1 MLTLAFECSNLQLAI
16 AILRDQKLIDQEIIA
31 SGFSHSELLVAKIDE
46 ILKKNKLDYNDFDL
60 VVVCNGPASFT
71 ALRVALTV
79 AKIIKISCEKIV
91 ITVDKC
97 EVLANYAL
105 NQLEILKKNNDNLFI
120 NVVINVLANDFFI
133 ATFEL
138 KNQQLNYLSKPCL
151 VDIETILKSHNNAQ
165 NIFIF
170 EQKELAEKFSEIPS
184 NQIAILNNDAHIL
197 GIVGL
202 QKFQNNNYQDA
213 IEPIYLMDPKISI
226 RKK

>member
-1 MLTLAFECSNLQLAI
+1 M
-16 AILRDQKLIDQEIIA
+16 
-31 SGFSHSELLVAKIDE
+31 
-46 ILKKNKLDYNDFDL
+46 DL
-60 VVVCNGPASFT
+60 VVICNGPASFT

-79 AKIIKISCEKIV
+79 AKIIKIACEKIV

-97 EVLANYAL
+97 ELLANYAL

-133 ATFEL
+133 ARFEL

-151 VDIETILKSHNNAQ
+151 VDIETILKSHNNTQ

-184 NQIAILNNDAHIL
+184 NQIAILNNDAYIL
-197 GIVGL
+197 GIIGL
-202 QKFQNNNYQDA
+202 EKFQTNNYQDV

>member
-46 ILKKNKLDYNDFDL
+46 ILKKNKFDYSDLDL
-60 VVVCNGPASFT
+60 VVICNGPASFT

-79 AKIIKISCEKIV
+79 AKIIKIACEKIV

-97 EVLANYAL
+97 ELLANYAL

-133 ATFEL
+133 ARFEL

-151 VDIETILKSHNNAQ
+151 VDIETILKSYNNTQ

-184 NQIAILNNDAHIL
+184 NQIAILNNDAYIL
-197 GIVGL
+197 GIIGL
-202 QKFQNNNYQDA
+202 EKFQNNNYQDV

>member
-46 ILKKNKLDYNDFDL
+46 ILKKNKLDYNDLDL
-60 VVVCNGPASFT
+60 VVVGNGPASFT

-79 AKIIKISCEKIV
+79 AKIIKISCQKIV

-105 NQLEILKKNNDNLFI
+105 NQVETIKNIKNNFFI
-120 NVVINVLANDFFI
+120 NVVVNVLANDFFI

-138 KNQQLNYLSKPCL
+138 KNQQLNYFSKPCL

-202 QKFQNNNYQDA
+202 QKFQNNNYQDV